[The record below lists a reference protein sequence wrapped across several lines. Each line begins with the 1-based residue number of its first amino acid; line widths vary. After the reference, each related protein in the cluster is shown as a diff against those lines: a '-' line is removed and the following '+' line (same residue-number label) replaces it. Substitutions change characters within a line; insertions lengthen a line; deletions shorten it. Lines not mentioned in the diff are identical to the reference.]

1 MMTPMTDWN
10 HEYLDTPDLFG
21 SEPAPILVR
30 HLESLNRSHP
40 VLDVGCGQGRNT
52 LYLARHGHTVR
63 ALDPSIEA
71 VRQTRASAEA
81 EGLTIQSQCGVLA
94 EVVRPAEGFGTILV
108 FGLIPILTRTQINET
123 VALIESLIAPGG
135 HIIITA
141 FTTSDPKFGIHA
153 RHWTEIGKNSFQ
165 GPGGDIRTYLEP
177 GELINFFPDW
187 QLIDRWEGLG
197 PEHHHGDGPPER
209 HGLAEAVLRR

>member
-1 MMTPMTDWN
+1 MNDWN
-10 HEYLDTPDLFG
+10 QNYSATPDLFG

-30 HLESLNRSHP
+30 HLELLNGNLP

-52 LYLARHGHTVR
+52 LFLTRHGHTVR

-71 VRQTRASAEA
+71 LRQTRAAAEA
-81 EGLTIQSQCGVLA
+81 EGLTIQSQCGVLD
-94 EVVRPAEGFGTILV
+94 EVVRPDQGFSTILV
-108 FGLIPILTRTQINET
+108 FGLIPILTRTQIDEM

-135 HIIITA
+135 HTIITA

-153 RHWTEIGKNSFQ
+153 REWAEIGKISFQ
-165 GPGGDIRTYLEP
+165 SPEGDIRTYLEP
-177 GELINFFPDW
+177 GELINLFPDW
-187 QLIDRWEGLG
+187 QVVDHWEGLG
-197 PEHHHGDGPPER
+197 PDHRHGDGPPER